1 LPLRPI
7 IPSPQLHISLLPSWV
22 RGSVQRWWLAFPL
35 VGFAPTGEYE
45 FISALLRKSVLICV
59 LKITGKWNSAR

>member
-1 LPLRPI
+1 RPI

-22 RGSVQRWWLAFPL
+22 WGSVQRWWLAFPL

-45 FISALLRKSVLICV
+45 FISALLRSSAVILIVPTCNV
-59 LKITGKWNSAR
+59 TVSL